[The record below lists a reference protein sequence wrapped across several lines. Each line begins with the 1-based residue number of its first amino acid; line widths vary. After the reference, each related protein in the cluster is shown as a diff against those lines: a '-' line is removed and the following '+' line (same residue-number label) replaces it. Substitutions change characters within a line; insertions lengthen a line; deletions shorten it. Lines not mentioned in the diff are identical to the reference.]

1 MRSRF
6 RVMDAVQ
13 IRRESCKTDR
23 PQGPDKPDKCP
34 PRALFCWQEHV
45 AGSQMQHLPGPAAQG
60 PAHLSLAKR
69 LLAHRQPCG
78 PRYGPRHFIAGRRL
92 RIGLTTLYSF
102 CSQSRCTDGAN
113 PAQAGLIQATNG
125 DFYGTTDGGGAYGSY
140 GTVFKIT
147 PGGNLT
153 TLHRFCSQSAWPDGG
168 LPNGLVQATN
178 GDFYGTTLVGGNSN
192 SGGTVFKITA
202 SGTLT
207 TLYSFR
213 SRSGCTD
220 GFGPAPGLLL
230 SAGVCRGDAV
240 SPQPGPA
247 RPTAPQHGRDHL
259 VGPLEQRWSSRAGR
273 PR

>member
-1 MRSRF
+1 
-6 RVMDAVQ
+6 
-13 IRRESCKTDR
+13 
-23 PQGPDKPDKCP
+23 
-34 PRALFCWQEHV
+34 
-45 AGSQMQHLPGPAAQG
+45 
-60 PAHLSLAKR
+60 
-69 LLAHRQPCG
+69 
-78 PRYGPRHFIAGRRL
+78 L

-192 SGGTVFKITA
+192 SGGTVFKITP

-220 GFGPAPGLLL
+220 GFGPAAALVIEILAGQL
-230 SAGVCRGDAV
+230 AGVSSTQGPSVLIVQHRACFCRLGCAAAMLSVRSQD
-240 SPQPGPA
+240 Q
-247 RPTAPQHGRDHL
+247 RDL
-259 VGPLEQRWSSRAGR
+259 
-273 PR
+273 PRLNTGAIT